1 MIHVTPLSRLEE
13 TLRLSGASHLL
24 TLLSEGAVFSRP
36 DGFGADRCLHLTMH
50 DITEAREGYT
60 APSVEHVE
68 ALLAFASRWDRAAP
82 LLVHCHAGISR
93 STAAAYAI
101 AAMLQPGRPEK
112 ELALDLRRLSPMAT
126 PNPLIVAHADRL
138 LGRRGRMIEA
148 IRAIG
153 RGADAFEGVPFV
165 LDLR

>member
-24 TLLSEGAVFSRP
+24 TLLSDGAVFSRP

-50 DITEAREGYT
+50 DIPEARDGYT
-60 APSVEHVE
+60 APAPEHVE
-68 ALLAFASRWDRAAP
+68 ALLAFARRWDRAAP
-82 LLVHCHAGISR
+82 LVVHCHAGISR

-101 AAMLQPGRPEK
+101 AAMLQPGRREE

-138 LGRRGRMIEA
+138 LGRQGRMIEA

-153 RGADAFEGVPFV
+153 RGADAFEGVPFM

>member
-1 MIHVTPLSRLEE
+1 MIHVTPLSRLDE
-13 TLRLSGASHLL
+13 TLRLSGARHLL
-24 TLLSEGAVFSRP
+24 TLLTEGAVFSRP
-36 DGFGADRCLHLTMH
+36 DGFAADRCLHLTMH
-50 DITEAREGYT
+50 DIPERRDGYT
-60 APSVEHVE
+60 APAAEHVE
-68 ALLAFASRWDRAAP
+68 ALLAFARRWDRAAP
-82 LLVHCHAGISR
+82 LVVHCHAGISR

-101 AAMLQPGRPEK
+101 AAMLQPDCPEDG
-112 ELALDLRRLSPMAT
+112 LARELRRLSPMAT

-138 LGRRGRMIEA
+138 LDRQGRMVAA